1 MSPLEDRSQ
10 LPRGTVTLLFTD
22 IEGSTN
28 ALRALG
34 GAYNEALGRHHDL
47 VRTACARF
55 GGIEVDTQGDAFF
68 VAFGRAHE
76 AVAAALEAQRAL
88 LAEPWP
94 EARALR
100 VRMGIHTGEPDLG
113 EHGYVGI
120 DVHLA
125 ARICGAA
132 HGGQVLCSRATR
144 DLAAGGSGDGV
155 AYRDLGDHRLK
166 DFDRPVR
173 LFQVDGAGIPAE
185 HPPPRTGS
193 AVGLIV
199 PSNRLVGREPELAAV
214 RELLAAPDVHLVT
227 LTGPGGT
234 GKSRLALELAWEA
247 VEQFADGVFLVRL
260 AQVGDPALVPSA
272 IAEALGVREAGT
284 RPLLEAIADDLR
296 DRELLLVVDN
306 FEHVLEAALLLAALF
321 EASAGVRL
329 LATSRVPLRLR
340 GEHVVDVEP
349 LPEED
354 ATSLFVERARSVDH
368 RFDAEAEAET
378 VAEIC
383 RRLDGLPLAI
393 ELAAARVAVLTPKR
407 LLERIGLALL
417 SGGGADVPERQ
428 RTISATIEWSYDLL
442 TPSQQALHAA
452 LGIFA
457 GGCTLE
463 AVEEVC
469 GSADLL
475 DDLAALVAGGL
486 IRRDDSPSEPRF
498 RMLQVVREFALA
510 RLSAD
515 GRAHELGAA
524 HAAWVARLGEQA
536 ETELTGGEQAVWLER
551 LDQELP
557 NVRAALEWSLANG
570 EPELALRIAASLG
583 RFWRARGH
591 VTEGRR
597 WLEAALADA
606 DEVPAEAR
614 AAGFWAAGRQAMA
627 QGDDAAAV
635 PLLERALELYR
646 ELGRRREESFALAE
660 LGLAAVATGDLEQGE
675 QRCADALEVARAL
688 GDPRATSAALSQLA
702 HVVGELGDH
711 ARARALHEE
720 ALGLRRRLGDPL
732 LVANAANNL
741 GFAALAEGDL
751 VRARTALEEALAL
764 ATDLGD
770 RIHTASARCGLGQTA
785 LLAGEP
791 DRAAAH
797 LTAALDTYVVLGDE
811 RDAAECIS
819 GLAAAAAA
827 LGRPSCAAA
836 LWAGADALRHAP
848 ATGVAATIESRYRPT
863 VIESLDAEEL
873 ERANAVGASLR
884 LDRIV
889 PAELVP
895 LPDAVTPQ

>member
-1 MSPLEDRSQ
+1 MSPHDRSG

-34 GAYNEALGRHHDL
+34 GAYQQALARHHDL
-47 VRTACARF
+47 VRAACTRY
-55 GGIEVDTQGDAFF
+55 GGVEVDTQGDAFF

-88 LAEPWP
+88 LGEPWP
-94 EARALR
+94 EEGALR

-132 HGGQVLCSRATR
+132 NGGQVLVSRATR
-144 DLAAGGSGDGV
+144 DLAAGGSGADV

-173 LFQVDGAGIPAE
+173 LFQVEGAGLPSD

-199 PSNRLVGREPELAAV
+199 PSNRLVGREAELATV
-214 RELLAAPDVHLVT
+214 RDLLAAPDVHLVT

-247 VEQFADGVFLVRL
+247 VERFADGVYLVRL
-260 AQVGDPALVPSA
+260 GQVGDAELVPSA
-272 IAEALGVREAGT
+272 IADALGVRESNG
-284 RPLLEAIADDLR
+284 RPLLGAIAEDLR

-306 FEHVLEAALLLAALF
+306 FEHVLDAAPLLATLF

-340 GEHVVDVEP
+340 GEHVVDIEP
-349 LPEED
+349 LPVED
-354 ATSLFVERARSVDH
+354 ATSLFFERARSVDH

-393 ELAAARVAVLTPKR
+393 ELAAARIGVLTPKL
-407 LLERIGLALL
+407 LLERLGLALL
-417 SGGGADVPERQ
+417 SGGGADMPERQ
-428 RTISATIEWSYDLL
+428 RTIAGTIEWSYELL
-442 TPSQQALHAA
+442 TPPQRSLHAS

-463 AVEEVC
+463 ASEAVC
-469 GSADLL
+469 GGDDLL
-475 DDLAALVAGGL
+475 DDLWALVTGGL
-486 IRRDDSPSEPRF
+486 IRRDDAAGEARY

-510 RLSAD
+510 RLAAD

-524 HAAWVARLGEQA
+524 HAAWVAQLCEQA
-536 ETELTGGEQAVWLER
+536 ETELTGGEQALWHER
-551 LDQELP
+551 LEQELP
-557 NVRAALEWSLANG
+557 NIRAALEWSLAHG
-570 EPELALRIAASLG
+570 EPGLALRIAASLG

-591 VTEGRR
+591 VTEARR
-597 WLEAALADA
+597 WLEAALADSDDA
-606 DEVPAEAR
+606 PAEAR

-627 QGDDAAAV
+627 QGDDEAAV

-660 LGLAAVATGDLEQGE
+660 LGLAAVAAGDLERGE
-675 QRCADALEVARAL
+675 ELCAGALEVARAL
-688 GDPRATSAALSQLA
+688 GDARATSAALSQLA
-702 HVVGELGDH
+702 RVVSERGDH
-711 ARARALHEE
+711 ARARGLHEE
-720 ALGLRRRLGDPL
+720 ALGLRRTLGDPL

-751 VRARTALEEALAL
+751 TRARSALEEALAL

-770 RIHTASARCGLGQTA
+770 TIHTASAHCGLGQTA
-785 LLAGEP
+785 LLADDPE
-791 DRAAAH
+791 RAVAQ
-797 LTAALDTYVVLGDE
+797 LSDALDAYVALGDE
-811 RDAAECIS
+811 RDASECIS

-827 LGRPSCAAA
+827 LGRPADAVA
-836 LWAGADALRHAP
+836 LWSAADALRHAP
-848 ATGVAATIESRYRPT
+848 STGIAAVIEARYRPA
-863 VIESLDAEEL
+863 VVESLDADEL
-873 ERANAVGASLR
+873 ERANAVGASLK
-884 LDRIV
+884 LADLV

-895 LPDAVTPQ
+895 LSDAVVPQ

>member
-1 MSPLEDRSQ
+1 MSPQGDYRG

-34 GAYNEALGRHHDL
+34 GAYQDALGRHHDL

-55 GGIEVDTQGDAFF
+55 GGVEVDTQGDAFF

-94 EARALR
+94 EASALR

-132 HGGQVLCSRATR
+132 HGGQVLVSRATR
-144 DLAAGGSGDGV
+144 DLATAGSADDIV
-155 AYRDLGDHRLK
+155 YRDLGDHRLK

-173 LFQVDGAGIPAE
+173 LFQVEAPGIPVE
-185 HPPPRTGS
+185 RLPPRTGS

-199 PSNRLVGREPELAAV
+199 PSNRLVGREAELAAV

-234 GKSRLALELAWEA
+234 GKSRLALEFAWEA
-247 VEQFADGVFLVRL
+247 VERFADGVFLVRL
-260 AQVGDPALVPSA
+260 GQVGGPDLVPSA
-272 IAEALGVREAGT
+272 IADALGVRDAPS
-284 RPLLEAIADDLR
+284 RPLLEAIAEDLR
-296 DRELLLVVDN
+296 DRELLLVLDN
-306 FEHVLEAALLLAALF
+306 FEHVLEAAPLVASLF

-329 LATSRVPLRLR
+329 LATSRLPLRLR
-340 GEHVVDVEP
+340 SEHVVDVEP
-349 LPEED
+349 LPVED

-368 RFDAEAEAET
+368 RFDAESEAPT
-378 VAEIC
+378 IAEIC

-393 ELAAARVAVLTPKR
+393 ELAAARVGVLTPR
-407 LLERIGLALL
+407 LLLERLGLALL
-417 SGGGADVPERQ
+417 SGGGADMPERQ
-428 RTISATIEWSYDLL
+428 RTISSTIEWSYDLL
-442 TPSQQALHAA
+442 TPSQRELHAA

-457 GGCTLE
+457 GGCTLD
-463 AVEEVC
+463 AAEEVC
-469 GSADLL
+469 GGDELL
-475 DDLAALVAGGL
+475 DDLAALVRGGL
-486 IRRDDSPSEPRF
+486 IRRDDAGGEARF

-510 RLSAD
+510 QLN
-515 GRAHELGAA
+515 GRSHALGAA
-524 HAAWVARLGEQA
+524 HAAWVARLCERA
-536 ETELTGGEQAVWLER
+536 ESELTGGEQAVWLKR
-551 LDQELP
+551 LEQELP
-557 NVRAALEWSLANG
+557 NIRAALEWSLANG
-570 EPELALRIAASLG
+570 EPALALRIAASLG

-591 VTEGRR
+591 VTEARR
-597 WLEAALADA
+597 WLEAALADSEDA
-606 DEVPAEAR
+606 PAEAR

-627 QGDDAAAV
+627 QGDDTAAV

-660 LGLAAVATGDLEQGE
+660 LGLAAVAAGDLERGE
-675 QRCADALEVARAL
+675 ELCAGALEVARAL
-688 GDPRATSAALSQLA
+688 GDARATSAALSQLA
-702 HVVGELGDH
+702 RVVSERGDH

-720 ALGLRRRLGDPL
+720 ALGLRRTLGDPL

-751 VRARTALEEALAL
+751 ARARSALEEALTL

-770 RIHTASARCGLGQTA
+770 RIHTASAHCGLGQTA
-785 LLAGEP
+785 LLADDAE
-791 DRAAAH
+791 RAAGH
-797 LTAALDTYVVLGDE
+797 LADALDAYVALGDE

-819 GLAAAAAA
+819 GLGAAAAA
-827 LGRPSCAAA
+827 LGRPADAVA
-836 LWAGADALRHAP
+836 LWAAADALRHAP
-848 ATGVAATIESRYRPT
+848 STGIAAAIEARYRPA
-863 VIESLDAEEL
+863 VAESLDADEL
-873 ERANAVGASLR
+873 ERASAVGASLR
-884 LDRIV
+884 LDSLV

>member
-1 MSPLEDRSQ
+1 MDMSPQGDHRG

-34 GAYNEALGRHHDL
+34 GAYQEALGRHHEL
-47 VRTACARF
+47 VRRACARF
-55 GGIEVDTQGDAFF
+55 GGVEVDTQGDAFF

-94 EARALR
+94 EQGALR

-113 EHGYVGI
+113 AHGYVGI

-132 HGGQVLCSRATR
+132 NGGQVLVSRATR
-144 DLAAGGSGDGV
+144 DLAATGSGADV

-166 DFDRPVR
+166 DFERPVR
-173 LFQVDGAGIPAE
+173 LFQVDGADLPAD

-199 PSNRLVGREPELAAV
+199 PSNRLVGRESELETV
-214 RELLAAPDVHLVT
+214 RELLAAADVHLVT

-247 VEQFADGVFLVRL
+247 VERFPDGVFLVRL
-260 AQVGDPALVPSA
+260 GQVGGAELVPSA
-272 IAEALGVREAGT
+272 IADALGVRESGG
-284 RPLLEAIADDLR
+284 RPLLDAIADDLR

-306 FEHVLEAALLLAALF
+306 FEHVLDAAPQLSTLI
-321 EASAGVRL
+321 EASAGLRL

-349 LPEED
+349 LPVED

-368 RFDAEAEAET
+368 RFDAEAESET

-393 ELAAARVAVLTPKR
+393 ELAAARIGVLTPR
-407 LLERIGLALL
+407 LLLERLGLALL
-417 SGGGADVPERQ
+417 SGGGADMPARQ
-428 RTISATIEWSYDLL
+428 RTLSATIDWSYDLL
-442 TPSQQALHAA
+442 TPPQQELHAA

-457 GGCTLE
+457 GGCTLD
-463 AVEEVC
+463 AAEEVC
-469 GSADLL
+469 GADDLL
-475 DDLAALVAGGL
+475 DDLAALVTGGL
-486 IRRDDSPSEPRF
+486 IRRDDAGGEPRF
-498 RMLQVVREFALA
+498 RMLQVVREFALS
-510 RLSAD
+510 RLD
-515 GRAHELGAA
+515 GRSHELGAA
-524 HAAWVARLGEQA
+524 HAAWVARLCERA
-536 ETELTGGEQAVWLER
+536 EAELTGGEQAVWLER
-551 LDQELP
+551 LEQELP
-557 NVRAALEWSLANG
+557 NIRAALEWSLANG
-570 EPELALRIAASLG
+570 EPALALRIAASLG

-591 VTEGRR
+591 VGEARR
-597 WLEAALADA
+597 WLEAALADSEDA
-606 DEVPAEAR
+606 PAEAR

-627 QGDDAAAV
+627 QGDDEAAV

-646 ELGRRREESFALAE
+646 DLGRRREESFALAE
-660 LGLAAVATGDLEQGE
+660 LGLAAVAACDLERGE
-675 QRCADALEVARAL
+675 TLCAGALEVARAL
-688 GDPRATSAALSQLA
+688 GDDRATSAALSQLA
-702 HVVGELGDH
+702 RVVSERGDH

-720 ALGLRRRLGDPL
+720 ALGLRRTLGDAL

-751 VRARTALEEALAL
+751 VRARSALEEALAL

-770 RIHTASARCGLGQTA
+770 RIHTASANCGLGQTA
-785 LLAGEP
+785 LLADDPE
-791 DRAAAH
+791 RAAVH
-797 LTAALDTYVVLGDE
+797 LTAALDAYVALGDE

-827 LGRPSCAAA
+827 LGRLSDAAA
-836 LWAGADALRHAP
+836 LWAGADALRHGP
-848 ATGVAATIESRYRPT
+848 ATGIDAAIEARFRPAVA
-863 VIESLDAEEL
+863 ESLDADEL
-873 ERANAVGASLR
+873 ERAGAIGASLR
-884 LDRIV
+884 LDGLV

-895 LPDAVTPQ
+895 LPDAVAPQ